1 VAKKEPSTNPLL
13 TALNI
18 LANKLTDKEYR
29 AVTSSMFRLYMGD
42 KLGYRDSFDP
52 QFMADVTAVW
62 QFRKEKKTEKKAKLY
77 KLKVVKGGKDKS
89 ESL

>member
-1 VAKKEPSTNPLL
+1 MAKKEPSTNPLL

-18 LANKLTDKEYR
+18 IANKLTDKEYR
-29 AVTSSMFRLYMGD
+29 TVTSSMFRLYMGD

-77 KLKVVKGGKDKS
+77 KLKVLKGGKDNSKS
-89 ESL
+89 L

>member
-1 VAKKEPSTNPLL
+1 VAKKEPSTNPLI
-13 TALNI
+13 TALNV

-29 AVTSSMFRLYMGD
+29 TVTSSMFRLYMGD

-77 KLKVVKGGKDKS
+77 KLKVLKGGKDKS

>member
-1 VAKKEPSTNPLL
+1 MAKKEQSTNPLL
-13 TALNI
+13 TSLNI

-62 QFRKEKKTEKKAKLY
+62 QFRKEKKTEKKDKLY
-77 KLKVVKGGKDKS
+77 KLQVVKGGKDKS

>member
-13 TALNI
+13 TTLNI

-77 KLKVVKGGKDKS
+77 KLKVFKGGKDKS

>member
-1 VAKKEPSTNPLL
+1 MAKKEPSTNPLL
-13 TALNI
+13 TSLNI

-77 KLKVVKGGKDKS
+77 TLQVVKGGKDKS

>member
-1 VAKKEPSTNPLL
+1 MAKKEQSTNPLL

-29 AVTSSMFRLYMGD
+29 SVTSSMFRLYMGD

-77 KLKVVKGGKDKS
+77 KLKVVRGGKDKS